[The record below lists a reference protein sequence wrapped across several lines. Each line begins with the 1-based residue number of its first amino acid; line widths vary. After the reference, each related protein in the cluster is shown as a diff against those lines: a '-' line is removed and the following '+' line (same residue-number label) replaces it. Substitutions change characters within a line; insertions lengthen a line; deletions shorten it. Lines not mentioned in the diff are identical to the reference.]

1 MLQIKNLSIT
11 HKKDLRVILNDFSC
25 VLNDGDKAV
34 IIGEEGNG
42 KSTLLKWIYDEKLV
56 DDYCETEG
64 ELVKTKERIAYLP
77 QELPKEKRTLSVCEF
92 FRGELFGADTKN
104 AGADGGK
111 ISCPGRFLLPG
122 AAHGNT
128 VGWRESQGADDET
141 ASDGADS
148 SFAG

>member
-92 FRGELFGADTKN
+92 FMEADTKN

>member
-64 ELVKTKERIAYLP
+64 ELIQTKERIAYLP
-77 QELPKEKRTLSVCEF
+77 QELPKEKRTLTVCEF
-92 FRGELFGADTKN
+92 FMEEE
-104 AGADGGK
+104 
-111 ISCPGRFLLPG
+111 SFLEQTPKTLG
-122 AAHGNT
+122 QMAAKFH
-128 VGWRESQGADDET
+128 VLSLIHI
-141 ASDGADS
+141 
-148 SFAG
+148 

>member
-1 MLQIKNLSIT
+1 M
-11 HKKDLRVILNDFSC
+11 KDKVNEFLDKVEETDGFVFGSPVHFAAASGALTSFLDRVFY
-25 VLNDGDKAV
+25 G
-34 IIGEEGNG
+34 
-42 KSTLLKWIYDEKLV
+42 
-56 DDYCETEG
+56 
-64 ELVKTKERIAYLP
+64 
-77 QELPKEKRTLSVCEF
+77 
-92 FRGELFGADTKN
+92 RGELFGADTKN